1 MLAGVWGMENNF
13 GLDLDDI
20 FNLLET
26 AEVILVRFQLLEQ
39 RLLIDARRNAL
50 EGPLICMVP
59 RAGSSEERF
68 RSLKR
73 LRPRFAA
80 PDRIVSFQW
89 PRQVGSLRASGV
101 WDRIRGRL
109 VQAEAD
115 ETARR
120 CDEVY
125 AELERLEREETVA
138 AIRGGEGYE
147 TVWDRRR

>member
-1 MLAGVWGMENNF
+1 MENNF

-20 FNLLET
+20 FNLIET
-26 AEVILVRFQLLEQ
+26 AEVILVRFQLVEQ

-50 EGPLICMVP
+50 EGPMICTVP

-73 LRPRFAA
+73 LRPRFAV

-89 PRQVGSLRASGV
+89 PRQVRSLQAAGV

-109 VQAEAD
+109 VQGEAD
-115 ETARR
+115 EMARR